1 MRRFI
6 YGFFAV
12 IGGLV
17 FAFVLLGA
25 GLWIW
30 VRVTEYRVAA
40 NTVLTI
46 DLTAPFPDAPPS
58 GGLESLVLPERRPLR
73 DVLDG
78 LERAG
83 GDPRVK
89 GLVARIGDG
98 SFGLAQIQELRDTV
112 AAFRARGKFAIAY
125 SDSFGE
131 FGSGTRSYYLAAGFD
146 EVWLQP
152 MGLLG
157 LIGLRAETPFF
168 RGTLDKLGLV
178 PRFDQRE
185 QYKTAMNTLTESA
198 MTPAH
203 REETESILASVYR
216 QIVGGIAADR
226 KLDPGTVRALVDRGP
241 LMTEEALAAHLIDH
255 IGYWDEAIAAMRA
268 RLGGSIHLLSLA
280 HYLDAAGEPHS
291 SGPTVALIYANGLI
305 ARGGGTGPLGESG
318 ILGANKVIE
327 AFGKAQRDPAVRAI
341 LFRIDS
347 PGGSAVASE
356 SIWRAVVRAKAA
368 GKPVIVSMGDV
379 AGSGGYYIAAGADKI
394 VAEPATLT
402 GSIGVLAGKMLI
414 TGLTDK
420 LGMSW
425 DSAQIGS
432 NAAMFSPVEDFSKDG
447 HARFESF
454 LDDVYAGFKERVAEG
469 RKLDAAA
476 IETVAKGRVWTGEDA
491 KARGLVDALG
501 GYATALDLAK
511 QAAGIPASSDV
522 TIELFP
528 PPSDTARALI
538 VRALGG
544 NEDEDSDDGGA
555 SSLAAALALLQPLV
569 EQLQLLASPPD
580 ALVMP
585 PVELR

>member
-40 NTVLTI
+40 NTVLTL
-46 DLTAPFPDAPPS
+46 DLTAPLPDAPPS

>member
-6 YGFFAV
+6 FGFFAV
-12 IGGLV
+12 IGSLV
-17 FAFVLLGA
+17 FAVILLGA

-30 VRVTEYRVAA
+30 VRVTEYRVVD
-40 NTVLTI
+40 NTVLTL
-46 DLTAPFPDAPPS
+46 DLTAAFPDAPPS
-58 GGLESLVLPERRPLR
+58 GRLQSLVLPERRPLR

-98 SFGLAQIQELRDTV
+98 SFGLAQIQELRDAV

-131 FGSGTRSYYLAAGFD
+131 FGSGTRSYYLATGFD
-146 EVWLQP
+146 EIWLQP

-185 QYKTAMNTLTESA
+185 EFKTAMNTLTESA

-241 LMTEEALAAHLIDH
+241 LMTEEAVAAHLIDH
-255 IGYWDEAIAAMRA
+255 IGYWDEAIAAIRA
-268 RLGGSIHLLSLA
+268 RLGGGIDLLSLA
-280 HYLDAAGEPHS
+280 RYLDAAGEPHS
-291 SGPTVALIYANGLI
+291 SGPTVALIYASGLI
-305 ARGGGTGPLGESG
+305 ARGGGSGPLGGSG

-327 AFGKAQRDPAVRAI
+327 AFRKAQRDPAVRAI

-356 SIWRAVVRAKAA
+356 SIWRAVGRAKAA

-414 TGLTDK
+414 TGLSDK

-432 NAAMFSPVEDFSKDG
+432 NAAMFSPIEDFSKDG

-454 LDDVYAGFKERVAEG
+454 LDEVYAGFKERVAEG

-476 IETVAKGRVWTGEDA
+476 IETVAKGRVWTGEEA
-491 KARGLVDALG
+491 QARGLVDALG

-538 VRALGG
+538 ARALGG
-544 NEDEDSDDGGA
+544 GEDEDSNDGGS

-569 EQLQLLASPPD
+569 EQLQLLASPPG

-585 PVELR
+585 PLELH